1 MASSEHRVI
10 LARPWRTIVDIGANR
25 GQFALAAREWTKAQI
40 VSFEPL
46 PGAVQVFRHALEGDA
61 RVRVHQLAIGP
72 DVREGTMHVS
82 GRDDSSSLLAI
93 GGEQSRLFPGT
104 GEVGTLSVRVAP
116 LSSTID
122 AEEIAPPAL
131 LKLDVQGYE
140 YDALLGCENLLSKF
154 SGIYCECS
162 FIELYEGQR
171 LAFEVIALLVER
183 GFVLSGMY
191 NPTYDDEGRCIQ
203 ADLWF
208 SSSDRT

>member
-1 MASSEHRVI
+1 
-10 LARPWRTIVDIGANR
+10 
-25 GQFALAAREWTKAQI
+25 
-40 VSFEPL
+40 
-46 PGAVQVFRHALEGDA
+46 
-61 RVRVHQLAIGP
+61 
-72 DVREGTMHVS
+72 MHVS